1 MNNKDFDYL
10 SSVLKENINAKIS
23 DSHWVKAR
31 KIIERNNKKFEA
43 EEKALTPSWED
54 MHRPFDL

>member
-10 SSVLKENINAKIS
+10 NSVLKENISAKIS

-31 KIIERNNKKFEA
+31 KIIERNNKNLKL
-43 EEKALTPSWED
+43 KRK
-54 MHRPFDL
+54 H